1 MPAFVFAAA
10 STPRRNAPACLLA
23 SIALLLVAAAVTL
36 DRRPIARAARASP
49 MRPSSRTQPPAKSS
63 HIPAWAFVLVRN
75 APVAWMSWRSH
86 RSHGVG
92 PVPRPPRTRN
102 ACSTIASALGAA
114 LGSRPNPYTH
124 RSAFSTTAVRIGYK
138 FFSPPRDTW
147 RIGEPQTRPPGST
160 SRTGAIIKGRIEAV
174 GWTGRIESEAAGPA
188 ASRAGRARKSA
199 RKSERVLSH
208 APQKV
213 SQSSSECAADDAF
226 VAASLRAEAGAE
238 TGAVAGVVR

>member
-102 ACSTIASALGAA
+102 ACSTIASACGAA
-114 LGSRPNPYTH
+114 LDSRPNPYTH
-124 RSAFSTTAVRIGYK
+124 RSAFPTTAVRIGYK
-138 FFSPPRDTW
+138 FFSPPRDAW
-147 RIGEPQTRPPGST
+147 RIGEPENGGRGRPDRPVERERLLRGGS
-160 SRTGAIIKGRIEAV
+160 RP
-174 GWTGRIESEAAGPA
+174 WAGPA
-188 ASRAGRARKSA
+188 ASKARQPAPPRPERDVRGKARGKASA
-199 RKSERVLSH
+199 
-208 APQKV
+208 
-213 SQSSSECAADDAF
+213 C
-226 VAASLRAEAGAE
+226 
-238 TGAVAGVVR
+238 